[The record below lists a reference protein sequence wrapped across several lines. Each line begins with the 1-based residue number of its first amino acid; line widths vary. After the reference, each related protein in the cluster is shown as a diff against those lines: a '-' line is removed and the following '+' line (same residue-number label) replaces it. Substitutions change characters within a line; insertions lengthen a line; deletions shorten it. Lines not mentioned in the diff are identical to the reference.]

1 MSTDNVVKKN
11 AQTVQAFAQ
20 AQNNVDRGAIEALV
34 TEDATFY
41 PGAAGVKFEGRE
53 QFLEGLLGWLTKY
66 DSLKFTI
73 LNEFYTDDEAF
84 DEWRFV
90 GRTKDGQDQE
100 IHGVD
105 YFKMRD
111 GKIVVKS
118 SFRKN

>member
-1 MSTDNVVKKN
+1 MSTENVLKKN
-11 AQTVQAFAQ
+11 AATVQAFAE
-20 AQNNVDRGAIEALV
+20 AQTNVDRAAIEACI
-34 TEDATFY
+34 TDDATFF

-73 LNEFYTDDEAF
+73 LNEFYTEDEAF